1 MGWRVCLWA
10 RLLDGNRAYTLLRNQ
25 LTLVGEKGADYG
37 TPGSGG
43 TYPNLFDAHPPF
55 QIDGNFGCTAGIA
68 EMLMQSHERTK
79 DGRVLIRILPAL
91 PDAWPD
97 GCAKGLRAQGGY
109 TIDIAWMQGRA
120 IDVKVSGG
128 RPDGYVIHETAAR
141 NSN

>member
-1 MGWRVCLWA
+1 
-10 RLLDGNRAYTLLRNQ
+10 
-25 LTLVGEKGADYG
+25 
-37 TPGSGG
+37 
-43 TYPNLFDAHPPF
+43 
-55 QIDGNFGCTAGIA
+55 
-68 EMLMQSHERTK
+68 MLMQSHERTK

-97 GCAKGLRAQGGY
+97 GCAKGLCAQGGY